1 MTQANL
7 VSTLEQSPARGDT
20 AAPGSA
26 RRPRRLVKHDRRSL
40 TSLVTVGASDR
51 HDSVER
57 ARSPYEYKERLPWPR
72 ASGPSS
78 PTTAAVRVFTGSGC
92 GCAPAP
98 AARSLP
104 TGVARAVAR
113 SLRDPAPAQ
122 AGSSAVLPAR
132 NRMRRSAEFSV
143 TVSRGVRAA
152 QPDVVVHALRLESNA
167 GNAGDDGDDGDANG
181 PRIGLIVS
189 KAVGNAVERHRVSRR
204 LRHVAKTFVSG
215 LDPADLIVIRA
226 RPSSRDATSSRLER
240 QLGQALERVSSK
252 RRASP

>member
-1 MTQANL
+1 
-7 VSTLEQSPARGDT
+7 
-20 AAPGSA
+20 
-26 RRPRRLVKHDRRSL
+26 
-40 TSLVTVGASDR
+40 
-51 HDSVER
+51 
-57 ARSPYEYKERLPWPR
+57 
-72 ASGPSS
+72 
-78 PTTAAVRVFTGSGC
+78 
-92 GCAPAP
+92 
-98 AARSLP
+98 
-104 TGVARAVAR
+104 
-113 SLRDPAPAQ
+113 
-122 AGSSAVLPAR
+122 VLPAR

-152 QPDVVVHALRLESNA
+152 QPDVVVHALRLESSA
-167 GNAGDDGDDGDANG
+167 GNAGDDGDANG

-189 KAVGNAVERHRVSRR
+189 KAVGSAVERHRVSRR

>member
-1 MTQANL
+1 M
-7 VSTLEQSPARGDT
+7 
-20 AAPGSA
+20 
-26 RRPRRLVKHDRRSL
+26 
-40 TSLVTVGASDR
+40 
-51 HDSVER
+51 
-57 ARSPYEYKERLPWPR
+57 
-72 ASGPSS
+72 
-78 PTTAAVRVFTGSGC
+78 
-92 GCAPAP
+92 
-98 AARSLP
+98 
-104 TGVARAVAR
+104 
-113 SLRDPAPAQ
+113 
-122 AGSSAVLPAR
+122 LPAR

-167 GNAGDDGDDGDANG
+167 GNAGDDGDANG

>member
-1 MTQANL
+1 
-7 VSTLEQSPARGDT
+7 
-20 AAPGSA
+20 
-26 RRPRRLVKHDRRSL
+26 
-40 TSLVTVGASDR
+40 
-51 HDSVER
+51 
-57 ARSPYEYKERLPWPR
+57 
-72 ASGPSS
+72 
-78 PTTAAVRVFTGSGC
+78 
-92 GCAPAP
+92 
-98 AARSLP
+98 
-104 TGVARAVAR
+104 
-113 SLRDPAPAQ
+113 
-122 AGSSAVLPAR
+122 
-132 NRMRRSAEFSV
+132 MRRSAEFSV

-167 GNAGDDGDDGDANG
+167 GNAGDDGDANG